1 MPPEL
6 QRVLFGLKKNEP
18 AMVETS
24 QGFVVAVPAEIAVAD
39 PHADKAGFDKLRSE
53 LSQNIASDY
62 AGVFQEA
69 VRLRAN
75 PNINRTNFDRIVQP
89 QQ

>member
-1 MPPEL
+1 
-6 QRVLFGLKKNEP
+6 
-18 AMVETS
+18 
-24 QGFVVAVPAEIAVAD
+24 
-39 PHADKAGFDKLRSE
+39 
-53 LSQNIASDY
+53 
-62 AGVFQEA
+62 VFQEA